1 MDDVKSIVKA
11 WRTTRPE
18 TSDPSPAQ
26 DSVAMWSP
34 QGRVGFASWPAGGA
48 DPMKQGSVPNWSVHG
63 DQAPWTK
70 ISG

>member
-1 MDDVKSIVKA
+1 MDEVKSIVAA

-18 TSDPSPAQ
+18 TSDPAPAEE
-26 DSVAMWSP
+26 SVPMWSP
-34 QGRVGFASWPAGGA
+34 QGRVGFASWPAGGGDTTEKNA
-48 DPMKQGSVPNWSVHG
+48 LPNWSLDG